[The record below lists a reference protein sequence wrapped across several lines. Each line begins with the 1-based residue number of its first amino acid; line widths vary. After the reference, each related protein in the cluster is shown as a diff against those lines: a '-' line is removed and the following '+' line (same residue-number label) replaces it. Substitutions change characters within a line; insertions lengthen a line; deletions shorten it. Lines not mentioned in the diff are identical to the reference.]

1 MKIKIEGKRLAALIS
16 SLVLLAVS
24 IILLIVFFVLSKDN
38 SSAQQTILRINAND
52 AVMFCGETREN
63 YYDINSDD
71 AVVTIEVDK
80 EGIEVDKEG
89 IIDINTDRIIAL
101 KSGSVS
107 ITLTANFNGA
117 VSKDTFKVTV
127 ISHDYSFN
135 IIPTASCEYENGVL
149 YTSSN
154 TAQFNIEL
162 YDLNGEIIQ
171 NPTIEC
177 SASDGA
183 ILQKQ
188 FGNYILLSEN
198 DCELYFNIEELDF
211 SFTIEV
217 VLV

>member
-1 MKIKIEGKRLAALIS
+1 MKINIEGKRLAALIS

-80 EGIEVDKEG
+80 EGI
-89 IIDINTDRIIAL
+89 IDINTDRIIAL

-107 ITLTANFNGA
+107 ITLTANFNGS

-127 ISHDYSFN
+127 ISHDYSFD

-154 TAQFNIEL
+154 TAQFNIKL

-198 DCELYFNIEELDF
+198 DCELYFNVEELDF

>member
-1 MKIKIEGKRLAALIS
+1 MEIKIEGKRLAALIS

-80 EGIEVDKEG
+80 EGI
-89 IIDINTDRIIAL
+89 IDINIDRIIAL

-107 ITLTANFNGA
+107 ITLTANFNGY

-198 DCELYFNIEELDF
+198 DCELYFNVEELDF

>member
-1 MKIKIEGKRLAALIS
+1 MKIKIEGRRLVALIS
-16 SLVLLAVS
+16 SLVLIAVS

-63 YYDINSDD
+63 YFDINSDD

-80 EGIEVDKEG
+80 EGI
-89 IIDINTDRIIAL
+89 IDINADRIIAL
-101 KSGSVS
+101 KSGSVTV
-107 ITLTANFNGA
+107 TLTANFNGS

-162 YDLNGEIIQ
+162 YDLNGDIIQ
-171 NPTIEC
+171 SPTIEC
-177 SASDGA
+177 SASNGA

-198 DCELYFNIEELDF
+198 DCELYFNVKELDF